1 MKELVKKE
9 SYYFNEYYEGEN
21 ENKKVQ
27 CILDDYC
34 VRYIVSVNGKKVSR
48 REFSN
53 DKKELCFKNATKALN
68 K

>member
-9 SYYFNEYYEGEN
+9 SYHFNEYYEGEN

-27 CILDDYC
+27 CILDNNC
-34 VRYIVSVNGKKVSR
+34 VRYMVFVNGKKVSR